1 MSLGYLQGLSFVF
14 FLILGLTSV
23 LDFVFSQ
30 INLSQA
36 LNLAIENDLRR
47 SQKTLFKAK
56 RKFEA
61 LQKNH

>member
-14 FLILGLTSV
+14 FLILGLTSI
-23 LDFVFSQ
+23 LDFMFSQ

-36 LNLAIENDLRR
+36 LNFAIENDLRR
-47 SQKTLFKAK
+47 SQKTLFKAE
-56 RKFEA
+56 RKFDA